1 MRSKPLV
8 LVMLGVLV
16 LLAAVTWNRTS
27 TSFRPVVQDETA
39 PGKPVESTTARSK
52 AASTPPNRPAPTI
65 ADTQRLA
72 ADVSAVALNA
82 HLVSYEGSDNLA
94 QLVAGL
100 DDDVRTGDTRA
111 AWVVFNALHEC
122 DQRFLIPSLK
132 WSAEERARRTA
143 VEVRESTLRHLSRL
157 ERRCSQVS
165 LDQRALGERLLA
177 THAIAVAGDDLVSQ
191 ATRLGESPGSLRPN
205 EAKELLR
212 RIVQSR
218 DPWAI
223 WAMADTLNEQ
233 ATEYGYDGPYANGMS
248 TSRAWKL
255 VACRL
260 GYPCGPDSAE
270 VRKLCAVSGRCIGD
284 DYEGVLREYEFS
296 PQYFKNVIATRDK
309 LLELIAAGDYHAT
322 FP

>member
-1 MRSKPLV
+1 MRTKHVV
-8 LVMLGVLV
+8 LVTLGALV
-16 LLAAVTWNRTS
+16 LLAAVAWDRTS
-27 TSFRPVVQDETA
+27 TSSEPVVPDGA
-39 PGKPVESTTARSK
+39 PASKPVESTTARPK
-52 AASTPPNRPAPTI
+52 AASPSPNRRAPTI

-72 ADVSAVALNA
+72 ADTPAVAVNA
-82 HLVSYEGSDNLA
+82 LLVTYEGSDNLA
-94 QLVAGL
+94 QLVASL
-100 DDDVRTGDTRA
+100 EDDVRTGDSRA

-143 VEVRESTLRHLSRL
+143 VEERENTLRHLARL
-157 ERRCSQVS
+157 ERRCSHVS

-191 ATRLGESPGSLRPN
+191 ATRLGDSPESLRPN

-223 WAMADTLNEQ
+223 WALADTLNGQ
-233 ATEYGYDGPYANGMS
+233 ATEYGYDGPYAHGMS
-248 TSRAWKL
+248 SARAWKL

-260 GYPCGPDSAE
+260 GYPCGADSAE
-270 VRKLCAVSGRCIGD
+270 VRKQCAVYGRCISD
-284 DYEGVLREYEFS
+284 DYEGVLRQYEFS
-296 PQYFKNVIATRDK
+296 PHAFKQTIAMRDK
-309 LLELIAAGDYHAT
+309 LLELIAAGDYHAI